1 MIDELGRGTSTFDGY
16 GLAWAISDYIVNQIQ
31 CLAVFAT
38 HFHELTAMS
47 KTYKCVTNKHVTALI
62 ESNSQV
68 VMLYQIQ
75 DGPCTQSYGIHVANM
90 ARFPPNIIRE
100 AKRKAC
106 ELETNQQVPTVSSTV
121 LVSTPEEG
129 SAVRSDTRNAVEI
142 RDKMMKFSELPID
155 AMSTYTEMSGP
166 LESVFLS

>member
-1 MIDELGRGTSTFDGY
+1 
-16 GLAWAISDYIVNQIQ
+16 
-31 CLAVFAT
+31 
-38 HFHELTAMS
+38 MS

-62 ESNSQV
+62 EANSQV

-106 ELETNQQVPTVSSTV
+106 ELETNQQVPSVSSTV
-121 LVSTPEEG
+121 LVSSPEEREDVKADG
-129 SAVRSDTRNAVEI
+129 TTNAVKI
-142 RDKMMKFSELPID
+142 QNKMKKFCEMPID
-155 AMSTYTEMSGP
+155 RMSTCAEMIDP
-166 LESVFLS
+166 LMSVFCQ